1 MGWNNFFSCL
11 QIVVF
16 KQKMSNLH
24 DYTLKTN
31 ETNTEKSLIVS
42 VILIRAMIKL
52 TMIVVV
58 YVNFQISSLLVR
70 NLIKPM

>member
-1 MGWNNFFSCL
+1 
-11 QIVVF
+11 
-16 KQKMSNLH
+16 MSNLH